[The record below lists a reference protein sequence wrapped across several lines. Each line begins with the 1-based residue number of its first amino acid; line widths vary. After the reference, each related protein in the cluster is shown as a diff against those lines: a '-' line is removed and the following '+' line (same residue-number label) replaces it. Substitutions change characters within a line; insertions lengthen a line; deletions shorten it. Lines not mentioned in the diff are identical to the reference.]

1 MNAVSSIPVMPA
13 TSAVHEMSRGR
24 IFGAY
29 LQEARAECL
38 RYLRNPGFMIP
49 TLILPT
55 AFYLMFGILIGRANG
70 PDAPRYLL
78 AAYGTFGVMSPGLF
92 GFGVALSMERDN
104 GLLTLKRALPMPPGA
119 YLLGKVVMAM
129 FAAAVVSCILVL
141 LATLVAHVPLTPA
154 QMTALFA
161 TNLLGSLPFC
171 AMGLML
177 GMLIKGSGAP
187 GIVNLLYLPMAF
199 MSGLWFPLSMMP
211 RAVQQIALALP
222 PYHLNQVA
230 LSAVGLGQGAVW
242 PHVAALAAFSAVFLA
257 IAARRLRRHG

>member
-1 MNAVSSIPVMPA
+1 MNAVSSAVM
-13 TSAVHEMSRGR
+13 SAASASREMSLRR
-24 IFGAY
+24 VLGAY

-55 AFYLMFGILIGRANG
+55 AFYLMFGILIGHANG

-119 YLLGKVVMAM
+119 YLLGKVVMSI

-141 LATLVAHVPLTPA
+141 LATLVAHVQLSPA
-154 QMTALFA
+154 QMAGLFA
-161 TNLLGSLPFC
+161 TNLFGALPFC

-177 GMLIKGSGAP
+177 GMLIKGTGGP
-187 GIVNLLYLPMAF
+187 GIVNLIYLPMAF
-199 MSGLWFPLSMMP
+199 MSGLWFPLSLMP
-211 RAVQQIALALP
+211 KAVQDIALVLP

-230 LSAVGLGQGAVW
+230 LTVVGLGHDAVW
-242 PHVAALAAFSAVFLA
+242 AHVAALAAFSAVFLA

>member
-1 MNAVSSIPVMPA
+1 MNAVSSTAMPVA
-13 TSAVHEMSRGR
+13 CASREMSRGR
-24 IFGAY
+24 VLGAY

-55 AFYLMFGILIGRANG
+55 AFYLMFGILIGHANG

-119 YLLGKVVMAM
+119 YLLGKVVMSI
-129 FAAAVVSCILVL
+129 FAAAVVSCILLL
-141 LATLVAHVPLTPA
+141 LATLVAHVPLTA
-154 QMTALFA
+154 TQIGALFA
-161 TNLLGSLPFC
+161 TNLFGALPFC

-177 GMLIKGSGAP
+177 GMFIKGTGGP
-187 GIVNLLYLPMAF
+187 GIVNLIYLPLAF
-199 MSGLWFPLSMMP
+199 MSGLWFPLSLMP
-211 RAVQQIALALP
+211 KAVQQIALVLP
-222 PYHLNQVA
+222 PYHLNQIA
-230 LSAVGLGQGAVW
+230 LTAVGLGQGAVW
-242 PHVAALAAFSAVFLA
+242 PHVAVLAAFTAGFLA
-257 IAARRLRRHG
+257 IALRRLRRHG

>member
-1 MNAVSSIPVMPA
+1 MNAVSSTVMPA
-13 TSAVHEMSRGR
+13 VAAPHEMSRGR
-24 IFGAY
+24 VLGAY
-29 LQEARAECL
+29 LQEMRTECL

-55 AFYLMFGILIGRANG
+55 AFYLMFGILLGHANG

-141 LATLVAHVPLTPA
+141 LATLVAHVQLTPG
-154 QMTALFA
+154 QMAALFA
-161 TNLLGSLPFC
+161 TNLFGSLPFC

-187 GIVNLLYLPMAF
+187 GIVNLIYLPMAF
-199 MSGLWFPLSMMP
+199 MSGLWFPLSLMP
-211 RAVQQIALALP
+211 KAVQNLALALP
-222 PYHLNQVA
+222 PYHLNQIA
-230 LSAVGLGQGAVW
+230 LSAVGLGQSAVW
-242 PHVAALAAFSAVFLA
+242 PHVATLAAFSAGFLA

>member
-1 MNAVSSIPVMPA
+1 MNAVSSVTAIPVA
-13 TSAVHEMSRGR
+13 SAAREMTRGR
-24 IFGAY
+24 VLGAY

-55 AFYLMFGILIGRANG
+55 AFYLMFGILLGHANG
-70 PDAPRYLL
+70 PEAPRYLL

-92 GFGVALSMERDN
+92 GFGVASSMERDN

-129 FAAAVVSCILVL
+129 FAAAVVSCVLVL
-141 LATLVAHVPLTPA
+141 LATLVAHVQLSPA
-154 QMTALFA
+154 QMAALFA
-161 TNLLGSLPFC
+161 TNLFGSLPFC

-187 GIVNLLYLPMAF
+187 GIVNLIYLPMAF
-199 MSGLWFPLSMMP
+199 MSGLWFPLSLMP
-211 RAVQQIALALP
+211 KAVQQIALALP

-230 LSAVGLGQGAVW
+230 LAAVGLGQGAVW
-242 PHVAALAAFSAVFLA
+242 PHVATLAGFSAVFLA

>member
-1 MNAVSSIPVMPA
+1 MNAVSSAVM
-13 TSAVHEMSRGR
+13 SAASASREMSLRR
-24 IFGAY
+24 VLGAY

-55 AFYLMFGILIGRANG
+55 AFYLMFGILIGHANG

-119 YLLGKVVMAM
+119 YLLGKVVMSI

-141 LATLVAHVPLTPA
+141 LATLVAHVQLSPA
-154 QMTALFA
+154 QMAGLFA
-161 TNLLGSLPFC
+161 TNLFGALPFC

-177 GMLIKGSGAP
+177 GMLIKGTGGP
-187 GIVNLLYLPMAF
+187 GIVNLIYLPMAF
-199 MSGLWFPLSMMP
+199 MSGLWFPLSLMP
-211 RAVQQIALALP
+211 KAVQNIALVLP

-230 LSAVGLGQGAVW
+230 LTVVGLGHDAVW

>member
-1 MNAVSSIPVMPA
+1 MNAVSSTVMSIAPA
-13 TSAVHEMSRGR
+13 PREMSRAR
-24 IFGAY
+24 VFGAY
-29 LQEARAECL
+29 LQEARVECL

-55 AFYLMFGILIGRANG
+55 AFYLMFGILLGHANG
-70 PDAPRYLL
+70 PEAPRYLL

-129 FAAAVVSCILVL
+129 FAAAVVSCVLVL
-141 LATLVAHVPLTPA
+141 LATLVAHVQLSAA
-154 QMTALFA
+154 QMAALFA
-161 TNLLGSLPFC
+161 TNLFGSLPFC

-187 GIVNLLYLPMAF
+187 GIVNLIYLPMAF
-199 MSGLWFPLSMMP
+199 LSGLWFPLSLMP
-211 RAVQQIALALP
+211 KAVQNLALALP
-222 PYHLNQVA
+222 PYHLNQIA
-230 LSAVGLGQGAVW
+230 LSAVGLGQSAVW
-242 PHVAALAAFSAVFLA
+242 PHVATLAAFSAGFLA